1 MQLIWFNPEERS
13 YHTDEERDYEIQVS
27 GSRHSS
33 DFFILD
39 RLEEL
44 EIKVAHKI
52 VDRLNR
58 AYTLYEV

>member
-1 MQLIWFNPEERS
+1 MHLIWFNPGDKS
-13 YHTDEERDYEIQVS
+13 YHAGEKKDYEMQFSSS
-27 GSRHSS
+27 GQPS

-52 VDRLNR
+52 VARLNK
-58 AYTLYEV
+58 AYELYEV